1 MKKLLI
7 GILILVMC
15 FSIAAC
21 GAKEADPAAE
31 QEEVAV
37 TEPTPEPT
45 PEPVKIIAVVT
56 DAEQAELFM
65 NGADTVLAESGYELQ
80 SSSLADYTDADA
92 SAVVAYLTQENADTA
107 QLAAAA
113 ARGAAV
119 AVYDA
124 AGTNAVDGA
133 MYFDYDASQERQ
145 MLMDQAY
152 VYPLHDTPV
161 RMFGLFTSAQSEA
174 YGVWTKGCEEGK
186 IFSKAVYIG
195 EEQTELSDAEW
206 LNEKLAGF
214 FPGML
219 DCMYTEDEALGMA
232 AAQAMEALSR
242 DDAEVFIVGGSE
254 QLIAQMRKNPRLYG
268 MTVGQNLCYAGAYT
282 ASAAVKA
289 LDGTVTEDT
298 TFLPAVIFAEDIA
311 EGNEGFFTDDM
322 KQAYPY

>member
-1 MKKLLI
+1 ML
-7 GILILVMC
+7 C

-21 GAKEADPAAE
+21 GAQEAGPAAE
-31 QEEVAV
+31 QAESSAA
-37 TEPTPEPT
+37 EPTPEPT

-65 NGADTVLAESGYELQ
+65 SGADTVLAESGYELQ
-80 SSSLADYTDADA
+80 SGSLADYTDADA

-113 ARGAAV
+113 ARGAMV

-124 AGTNAVDGA
+124 AGTNSVEGA
-133 MYFDYDASQERQ
+133 MYFDYDASQELQ
-145 MLMDQAY
+145 MMMEQAY

-161 RMFGLFTSAQSEA
+161 RMFGLFSGVQSEA

-195 EEQTELSDAEW
+195 EEQTELSAEDW
-206 LNEKLAGF
+206 LNDRLTGF

-219 DCMYTEDEALGMA
+219 DCMYTEDEEMGMA
-232 AAQAMEALSR
+232 AAQVMETLGR
-242 DDAEVFIVGGSE
+242 DDAEVFIAGGSE
-254 QLIAQMRKNPRLYG
+254 QLIAQMRENPRLYG

-289 LDGTVTEDT
+289 LEGTVTENT

-311 EGNEGFFTDDM
+311 AGNEGFFTDAM